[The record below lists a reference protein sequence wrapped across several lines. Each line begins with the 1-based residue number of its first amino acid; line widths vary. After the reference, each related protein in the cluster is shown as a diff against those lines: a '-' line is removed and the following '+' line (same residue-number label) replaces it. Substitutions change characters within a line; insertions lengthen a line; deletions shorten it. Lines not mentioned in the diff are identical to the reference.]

1 MSDSSYL
8 INQEQIPFG
17 TIINNRYLI
26 QKVLGQGGLGRTYL
40 AFDTHRFNE
49 PCVLKEFAPL
59 GSGQYDLEKSRDLFK
74 REAKILHQI
83 THPQIPK
90 FLACFEGH
98 GRLFLVQEFVN
109 GKTYSALLQERQR
122 NQMVFSEIEIV
133 KWLLNLLPILE
144 YIHDLGII
152 HRDISP
158 DNIMQPNGQDLPVLI
173 DFGVGKLTD
182 TTPPEYA
189 QQASPNHSYVG
200 KMSFVGKIG
209 YAPREQISMGRCS
222 PSSDIYA
229 LGVTALVMLT
239 GKEPTALLDQYSLE
253 WQWRKFV
260 EISPQL
266 ASIINQMIE
275 ERPLERYQSAQEVLQ
290 HIQYNYPVAQYPS
303 LAQTTPPKTSQKK
316 PAPVPEEDD
325 DITVIV
331 PPSLSRTSSPVAK
344 PVNPQPRPQRASNAK
359 TSSVREVANSQEKI
373 QEKIQETMQETMI
386 VSNDYQLR
394 KPQSSSRAE
403 NQPLPQNPNSPPIY
417 TSQSPSSS
425 SVNRINPDF
434 VKRCEQ
440 ELAYCIGPMAS
451 LIIEE
456 ILAEQRPSS
465 HHELMEIVAQQIPDV
480 KKAMQFKQRLMEN

>member
-1 MSDSSYL
+1 MSESSY
-8 INQEQIPFG
+8 IVNQEKIPFG

-59 GSGQYDLEKSRDLFK
+59 GSGKYELEKSRDLFK
-74 REAKILHQI
+74 REAKILHQL

-98 GRLFLVQEFVN
+98 GRLFLVQEFVS
-109 GKTYSALLQERQR
+109 GKTYSALLQDRQR
-122 NQMVFSEIEIV
+122 SQRVFSELEVV

-158 DNIMQPNGQDLPVLI
+158 DNIMQPDGQDLPVLI
-173 DFGVGKLTD
+173 DFGVGKLTN
-182 TTPPEYA
+182 TPPPNYS
-189 QQASPNHSYVG
+189 QQGAPANSFVG

-253 WQWRKFV
+253 WQWRNFV
-260 EISPQL
+260 EVSPQL
-266 ASIINQMIE
+266 TKILNKMIV
-275 ERPLERYQSAQEVLQ
+275 ERPLQRYQSARETIKQIQES
-290 HIQYNYPVAQYPS
+290 YPVAQYPF
-303 LAQTTPPKTSQKK
+303 LAQAEPLQSIEEKNTS
-316 PAPVPEEDD
+316 EDD
-325 DITVIV
+325 DDTVIV
-331 PPSLSRTSSPVAK
+331 PPSVNRSSPPTIEPSNVVNPPAK
-344 PVNPQPRPQRASNAK
+344 PRTKLQRASQIN
-359 TSSVREVANSQEKI
+359 SSSIKQVDSRDK
-373 QEKIQETMQETMI
+373 TMQETMI
-386 VSNDYQLR
+386 VSNDYR
-394 KPQSSSRAE
+394 ARAYKSQSSNEPEDLLSSQKPDAPTSRSYS
-403 NQPLPQNPNSPPIY
+403 QN
-417 TSQSPSSS
+417 SSLS
-425 SVNRINPDF
+425 SVNAISPDF

-456 ILAEQRPSS
+456 ILEQQPSS
-465 HHELMEIVAQQIPDV
+465 HHSFIEAVAQEIPDG
-480 KKAMQFKQRLMEN
+480 KKAMEFKQRLLDG

>member
-1 MSDSSYL
+1 MSDSNYL

-17 TIINNRYLI
+17 TIIDNRYLI
-26 QKVLGQGGLGRTYL
+26 QEVLGQGGLGRTYL

-74 REAKILHQI
+74 REAKILHHI

-98 GRLFLVQEFVN
+98 GRLFLVQEFVK

-122 NQMVFSEIEIV
+122 NQMAFSEMEIV
-133 KWLLNLLPILE
+133 KWLMNLLPILE

-158 DNIMQPNGQDLPVLI
+158 DNIMQPDGKDLPVLI
-173 DFGVGKLTD
+173 DFGVGKLTNIIS
-182 TTPPEYA
+182 PEYG
-189 QQASPNHSYVG
+189 QQGSQVHSYVG

-260 EISPQL
+260 DVSPQL
-266 ASIINQMIE
+266 TAILNKMIE
-275 ERPLERYQSAQEVLQ
+275 ERPLQRHQSAQETLQ
-290 HIQYNYPVAQYPS
+290 DIQENYPVAQYPS
-303 LAQTTPPKTSQKK
+303 LAKTAPYQQTSQVK
-316 PAPVPEEDD
+316 PASVDEDED
-325 DITVIV
+325 YDTIIV
-331 PPSLSRTSSPVAK
+331 PPSVGRSSP
-344 PVNPQPRPQRASNAK
+344 PVVNPPANPQPRPQRASNAH
-359 TSSVREVANSQEKI
+359 TASVRETDTP
-373 QEKIQETMQETMI
+373 QETMQETMI
-386 VSNDYQLR
+386 VSDDYRAR
-394 KPQSSSRAE
+394 KSQSSSRSQ
-403 NQPLPQNPNSPPIY
+403 NQQSHQNPNSPPIHY
-417 TSQSPSSS
+417 AQAHRSP
-425 SVNRINPDF
+425 SVNRIHPDF
-434 VKRCEQ
+434 VKRCQQ

-456 ILAEQRPSS
+456 ILEEQQPSS
-465 HHELMEIVAQQIPDV
+465 HHALMEAVAQQIPDV
-480 KKAMQFKQRLMEN
+480 KKAMQFKQRIMDS

>member
-1 MSDSSYL
+1 MSESSY
-8 INQEQIPFG
+8 IVNQEQIPFG

-59 GSGQYDLEKSRDLFK
+59 GSGKYELEKSRDLFK
-74 REAKILHQI
+74 REAKILHQL

-98 GRLFLVQEFVN
+98 GRLFLVQEFVS

-122 NQMVFSEIEIV
+122 SQRVFSELEVV
-133 KWLLNLLPILE
+133 KWLLNLLSILE

-158 DNIMQPNGQDLPVLI
+158 DNIMQPDGQDIPVLI
-173 DFGVGKLTD
+173 DFGVGKLTN
-182 TTPPEYA
+182 TTPPDYA
-189 QQASPNHSYVG
+189 QQGAPAHYFVG

-253 WQWRKFV
+253 WQWRNFV
-260 EISPQL
+260 EVSPQL
-266 ASIINQMIE
+266 SKIINKMIA
-275 ERPLERYQSAQEVLQ
+275 ERPLQRYQSARDTIQQIQES
-290 HIQYNYPVAQYPS
+290 YPLAQYPS
-303 LAQTTPPKTSQKK
+303 LAEAAPLQSAEEKTT
-316 PAPVPEEDD
+316 DD
-325 DITVIV
+325 DDDDTVIV
-331 PPSLSRTSSPVAK
+331 RASVNHSSSPTAEPSNIVNPPAK
-344 PVNPQPRPQRASNAK
+344 PRTKLQRASQVN
-359 TSSVREVANSQEKI
+359 SSSI
-373 QEKIQETMQETMI
+373 QAVDSIEETVQETMI
-386 VSNDYQLR
+386 VSNDYR
-394 KPQSSSRAE
+394 ARTYPSQSSAQSQ
-403 NQPLPQNPNSPPIY
+403 NQLSSQNPNSPP
-417 TSQSPSSS
+417 SPSHSQASRLS
-425 SVNRINPDF
+425 SVNTISPDF
-434 VKRCEQ
+434 VERCEQ

-451 LIIEE
+451 LIMEE
-456 ILAEQRPSS
+456 VLEQQPSS
-465 HHELMEIVAQQIPDV
+465 HHALIEAVAQEIPDV
-480 KKAMQFKQRLMEN
+480 KKAMEFKQRLVDS